1 MRCILTMRR
10 VSSGAVNGTSRTDR
24 FDDVDEERMAVAIE
38 VTNAAENNN
47 GGSCVDSLPL
57 IRSGPSSPG
66 RRKRP
71 SIETSSTSVDDDA
84 HTANDKRR
92 KTDDNEE
99 SSSSGEENDE
109 LSSRGE
115 HQQEEEEEEEVEAG
129 AASSALSH
137 DSKWEIMFSRL
148 LIYKEKHG
156 NCLVPNRYKEDT
168 KLGSW
173 VSTQRRQYKAFETGK
188 INATTLPQDRIDRLE
203 AIGFVWETS
212 DPRRVEW
219 DIRYKQLCEFRRKYG
234 KQARTKP
241 LCVVLF
247 DKASTYGGE
256 ASRTCSYSTR
266 APPRELFH

>member
-10 VSSGAVNGTSRTDR
+10 VSSGAVNGTPRADP
-24 FDDVDEERMAVAIE
+24 FDVDERTAVSIE
-38 VTNAAENNN
+38 VTNDENKNN

-66 RRKRP
+66 GRKRP
-71 SIETSSTSVDDDA
+71 SIDTSSKCVDDNA
-84 HTANDKRR
+84 HAASDKRR

-99 SSSSGEENDE
+99 SSSSSSGEENDE

-115 HQQEEEEEEEVEAG
+115 HQQEEEEEEEREGEGEAG

-234 KQARTKP
+234 KRARTKP
-241 LCVVLF
+241 SMCCHF
-247 DKASTYGGE
+247 DEASTLWRGSISY
-256 ASRTCSYSTR
+256 ALLYTRT
-266 APPRELFH
+266 AM